1 MVRNINS
8 SRSGRAVANQFVITT
23 NEGTYFQ
30 SYNSVIAKVDKE
42 GRLTLSHLWDYSVTT
57 SKYLYQFIKEYWC
70 RDYYSINKKWVA
82 EKLKEGE
89 ILYQDTIKM

>member
-1 MVRNINS
+1 MVRNIIS

-30 SYNSVIAKVDKE
+30 SYKSLIAKVDSD
-42 GRLTLSHLWDYSVTT
+42 GRLTLSRFWDYSVTT
-57 SKYLYQFIKEYWC
+57 SKYLYQFIREYWC
-70 RDYYSINKKWVA
+70 GDYCSINKKWVA